1 MLQLILEEIVQFEL
15 LIVLFLLHEFVQYLY
30 LFDVLDEYVVEE
42 DHVLFLMLLILFQF
56 LIEFHWLFDLFEI
69 IQIDVLLFE
78 YLIQNELLL
87 IHFLFVLIDYLI
99 VLMLTYMDLR
109 FQMINDHEFDRFY
122 YYLVT
127 K

>member
-1 MLQLILEEIVQFEL
+1 
-15 LIVLFLLHEFVQYLY
+15 VLFLLHEFVQYLY

-56 LIEFHWLFDLFEI
+56 LIEFHWLFDLVEI

-99 VLMLTYMDLR
+99 VLMLIYMDLR